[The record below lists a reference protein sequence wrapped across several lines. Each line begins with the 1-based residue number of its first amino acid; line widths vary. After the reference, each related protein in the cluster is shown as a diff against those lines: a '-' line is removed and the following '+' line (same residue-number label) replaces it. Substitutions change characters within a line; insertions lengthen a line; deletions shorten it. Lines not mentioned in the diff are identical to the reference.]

1 MRMAASVTGYLQKSV
16 ADKTNKLA
24 KETRRHFFKI
34 IKDAKGSLTKF
45 DVTNGQI
52 FIELKDESGMKELQT
67 QLAGLPNVKIEEVS
81 PIKLVFLKSQAQAA
95 QTVA

>member
-1 MRMAASVTGYLQKSV
+1 MKMAASVTGYLS
-16 ADKTNKLA
+16 KTVVEKTHKLA
-24 KETRRHFFKI
+24 KETRQHFFKI

-52 FIELKDESGMKELQT
+52 FIELKDDQGLKELQAE
-67 QLAGLPNVKIEEVS
+67 LAGLPNVKVEEVS

>member
-1 MRMAASVTGYLQKSV
+1 MRKAATVTGYLSKTVANKS
-16 ADKTNKLA
+16 DKLA
-24 KETRRHFFKI
+24 KETRRHFFRI

-52 FIELKDESGMKELQT
+52 FVELKDETGLKELQSELST
-67 QLAGLPNVKIEEVS
+67 LPNVKVEEVS

-95 QTVA
+95 